1 MERTAMSGSP
11 EGALA
16 RRYFGDARTR
26 TISFALLFLF
36 ASSATVLGYRSAY
49 PTRAERLEFAR
60 GIGDTTAVRLLYGI
74 PHDLLTVGGYAG
86 WRLLGSLSV
95 FTALWGVLGAV
106 RALRAEEES
115 GRAELVLSGIVSRVG
130 AFVAALAA
138 IASGA
143 LVLWLALLAGILT
156 ARPGFGASA
165 YLALAIVSP
174 LPVFAGVGAF
184 ASQLVPTRRGALALG
199 VGILGLALL
208 VRMVADTASGA
219 GWLRWATPLGWAE
232 ELRPFADP
240 QPLVLVLPA
249 LAATLLL
256 VASAR
261 ISVRRDIGAG
271 LFRAHD
277 SRAPRTWL
285 LSSPEG
291 LAVRTLRGP
300 FLAWLA
306 GIAAYAL
313 VMGVVSDSIASAL
326 STNLQEQLEKLGA
339 SSADTPLG
347 FLGFAFLFF
356 VLAISLFGPFQLG
369 ALREEESEQRLETLL
384 AHPVSRTRWLAGR
397 LAIAAG
403 ASTVLALAAGA
414 FAWLGARFAGADV
427 PFPRLLEAGLNC
439 LPVAFLFLG
448 LGALAYA
455 LVPRAGVALAYAL
468 VALSFVWET
477 VGGLFSLPEW
487 MFELSPFHQ
496 VALVPAESFA
506 FGPAVVMILVALA
519 AAVASTAIFRRRDLV
534 AS

>member
-1 MERTAMSGSP
+1 MAMRRSP
-11 EGALA
+11 AGALA

-36 ASSATVLGYRSAY
+36 TSSATVLGYRSAY

-60 GIGDTTAVRLLYGI
+60 GIGHTTAVRLLYGI

-95 FTALWGVLGAV
+95 FTALWGLLGAV

-115 GRAELVLSGIVSRVG
+115 GRAELVLSGIVSRVS

-138 IASGA
+138 IAGGA
-143 LVLWLALLAGILT
+143 LVLWVALLAGILT
-156 ARPGFGASA
+156 ARPGVGASA

-174 LPVFAGVGAF
+174 LPVFAGVGAL
-184 ASQLVPTRRGALALG
+184 ASQLAPTRRGALALG
-199 VGILGLALL
+199 VGVLGLSLL
-208 VRMVADTASGA
+208 ARMVADTASGA

-232 ELRPFADP
+232 ELRPFAGP

-249 LAATLLL
+249 LAAALLL
-256 VASAR
+256 VVSAR
-261 ISVRRDIGAG
+261 ISVRRDVGAG

-277 SRAPRTWL
+277 SREPRTWL

-313 VMGVVSDSIASAL
+313 VLGVVSDSVASAL

-339 SSADTPLG
+339 TSTDTPLG

-356 VLAISLFGPFQLG
+356 VLAITLFGPFQLG
-369 ALREEESEQRLETLL
+369 AVREEEAEQRLETLL
-384 AHPVSRTRWLAGR
+384 AHPVSRARWLAGR
-397 LAIAAG
+397 LAIAAVG
-403 ASTVLALAAGA
+403 SAVLALVAGT
-414 FAWLGARFAGADV
+414 FAWLGARLAGAAV

-477 VGGLFSLPEW
+477 VGGLLSLPGW
-487 MFELSPFHQ
+487 VLELSPFHQ
-496 VALVPAESFA
+496 IALVPAEAFA
-506 FGPAVVMILVALA
+506 VGPAVVMVLAALA
-519 AAVASTAIFRRRDLV
+519 AGLAATALFRRRDLV
-534 AS
+534 AN

>member
-1 MERTAMSGSP
+1 MRRSP
-11 EGALA
+11 AGALA

-36 ASSATVLGYRSAY
+36 TSAATVLGYRSAY

-60 GIGDTTAVRLLYGI
+60 GIGDTTAVRLLYGV

-95 FTALWGVLGAV
+95 FTALYGVLGAV
-106 RALRAEEES
+106 RALRTEEES
-115 GRAELVLSGIVSRVG
+115 GRAELVLSGIVSRVS
-130 AFVAALAA
+130 AFVAALVA
-138 IASGA
+138 IAGGA
-143 LVLWLALLAGILT
+143 FVLWLALFAGILT
-156 ARPGFGASA
+156 ARPGVGASA
-165 YLALAIVSP
+165 YVALAIVSP
-174 LPVFAGVGAF
+174 LPVFAGVGAL
-184 ASQLVPTRRGALALG
+184 ASQLTPTRRGALALG
-199 VGILGLALL
+199 VGVLGLALL
-208 VRMVADTASGA
+208 ARMVADTASGA
-219 GWLRWATPLGWAE
+219 GWLRWITPLGWAE
-232 ELRPFADP
+232 ELRPFASP

-249 LAATLLL
+249 LATALLL

-277 SRAPRTWL
+277 SREPRTWL

-291 LAVRTLRGP
+291 LAVRNLRGP

-313 VMGVVSDSIASAL
+313 VLGVVSDSVASAL

-339 SSADTPLG
+339 TSTDTPLG

-369 ALREEESEQRLETLL
+369 AVREEEAEQRLETLL

-397 LAIAAG
+397 LAIAAVG
-403 ASTVLALAAGA
+403 SAVLASTAGV
-414 FAWLGARFAGADV
+414 FAWLGARSAGAAV
-427 PFPRLLEAGLNC
+427 PFPRVLEAGLNC

-448 LGALAYA
+448 LGGLAYA

-477 VGGLFSLPEW
+477 AGGLLSVPGWVL
-487 MFELSPFHQ
+487 ELSPFHQ
-496 VALVPAESFA
+496 IALVPAEAFA
-506 FGPAVVMILVALA
+506 VGPAVVMVLSALA
-519 AAVASTAIFRRRDLV
+519 AGLAATALFRRRDLV
-534 AS
+534 AN

>member
-1 MERTAMSGSP
+1 MSPSP
-11 EGALA
+11 AGALA
-16 RRYFGDARTR
+16 RQYFGDARTR

-60 GIGDTTAVRLLYGI
+60 GIGDTTAVRLLYGV

-106 RALRAEEES
+106 RAMRTEEES
-115 GRAELVLSGIVSRVG
+115 GRAELVLSGIVSRVC
-130 AFVAALAA
+130 AFGAALAA
-138 IASGA
+138 IAGGA

-156 ARPGFGASA
+156 ARPGVGASA

-174 LPVFAGVGAF
+174 LPVFAGVGAL
-184 ASQLVPTRRGALALG
+184 ASQLAPTRRGALALG
-199 VGILGLALL
+199 VGVLGLSLL
-208 VRMVADTASGA
+208 ARMVADTASGA
-219 GWLRWATPLGWAE
+219 GWLRWTTPLGWAE

-240 QPLVLVLPA
+240 QPLVLLLPA
-249 LAATLLL
+249 LAAALLL

-261 ISVRRDIGAG
+261 ISVRRDVGAG

-277 SRAPRTWL
+277 SREPRTWL
-285 LSSPEG
+285 LLSPEG

-313 VMGVVSDSIASAL
+313 VLGVVSDSVASAL

-339 SSADTPLG
+339 TSTDTPLG

-369 ALREEESEQRLETLL
+369 AVREDEAEQRLETLL

-397 LAIAAG
+397 LAIAAFG
-403 ASTVLALAAGA
+403 SAVLASTAGV
-414 FAWLGARFAGADV
+414 FAWLGARSAGAAV
-427 PFPRLLEAGLNC
+427 SFPRLLEAGLNC

-448 LGALAYA
+448 LGALGYA

-468 VALSFVWET
+468 VALAFVWET
-477 VGGLFSLPEW
+477 VGGLLSVPGWVL
-487 MFELSPFHQ
+487 ELSPFHQ
-496 VALVPAESFA
+496 IALVPAEAFA
-506 FGPAVVMILVALA
+506 FGPSVVMVLAALA
-519 AAVASTAIFRRRDLV
+519 ACLAATAFFGRRDLV
-534 AS
+534 AN